1 MCIHS
6 KLLRFVFVVLAACK
20 EAIINNKRYE
30 GSVYKNKGFVHY
42 IRYSLYYI
50 ACEYQYDVII
60 DLFT

>member
-1 MCIHS
+1 MRIHS
-6 KLLRFVFVVLAACK
+6 KVLRFVFVVLAACK
-20 EAIINNKRYE
+20 EAITLNKSYE
-30 GSVYKNKGFVHY
+30 DSVHENKGFVHY